1 MYGVSKN
8 SGTLL
13 VNHRGVPMKTENE
26 ESLHTILLV
35 DDEEPVRE
43 SLEILLEDR
52 YYILQ
57 AQSGEKALKL
67 LKKHQVDL
75 VILDVTMPGMGGI
88 TTLEKITELPGAPEV
103 VMLSASDTA
112 RLGAQSVKMGAFDYI
127 AKPFNSDDLLE
138 VIRRAL
144 EKKRLEREVHYL
156 RSEVEKL
163 GGFGDIVGKSPP
175 MKQVFRIVQ
184 KISQTDS
191 NVLIT
196 GESGTGKELI
206 ARAIHSRGTRC
217 DGPFIPVNC
226 AAIPQ
231 ELLESEFFGHE
242 KGSFTGAHERKI
254 GKFELAHRGIL
265 FLDEISTLRQNLQAK
280 LLRILQE
287 GEFMRVGGS
296 RSIHVDV
303 QIIAATNQNLKQ
315 MVTESTFR
323 EDLYYRLNVL
333 PIKLPPLR
341 ERRSDISLLVE
352 HFLGDI
358 GYRLNRKTSGVT
370 PEVMKLLESYHWPG
384 NIRELENLLERLVAF
399 SSDDASIGIE
409 NLPMEIVMPK
419 DNNSQSQHPPEGLP
433 EAKERFEKMYLIS
446 ALRKTGWNQSEAAR
460 ILGIHRNTLLKK
472 MASYDITS
480 AEE

>member
-1 MYGVSKN
+1 
-8 SGTLL
+8 
-13 VNHRGVPMKTENE
+13 MKRESE
-26 ESLHTILLV
+26 ESLHTVLLV

-43 SLEILLEDR
+43 SLELLLEER
-52 YYILQ
+52 YHILQ
-57 AQSGEKALKL
+57 AQSGEQALRL
-67 LKKHQVDL
+67 LKKRQIDL

-88 TTLEKITELPGAPEV
+88 ATLEKITQMPNAPEV
-103 VMLSASDTA
+103 VMLSATDSA
-112 RLGAQSVKMGAFDYI
+112 RLGAQSVKTGAFDYI
-127 AKPFNSDDLLE
+127 AKPFNSDELLE

-144 EKKRLEREVHYL
+144 EKKRLKQEVHYL

-163 GGFGDIVGKSPP
+163 GGFKDIIGKSPP

-206 ARAIHSRGTRC
+206 ARAIHSRGHRLE
-217 DGPFIPVNC
+217 GPFIPVNC
-226 AAIPQ
+226 AAIPH

-254 GKFELAHRGIL
+254 GKFELAHQGIL
-265 FLDEISTLRQNLQAK
+265 FLDEISTLRQDLQAK
-280 LLRILQE
+280 LLRVLQE

-296 RSIHVDV
+296 HSIHVDV

-315 MVTESTFR
+315 MVSEDSFR

-333 PIKLPPLR
+333 PITLPPLR
-341 ERRSDISLLVE
+341 DRRSDIPMLVD
-352 HFLGDI
+352 HFLKDI
-358 GYRLNRKTSGVT
+358 GYRLNRNTAGVT
-370 PEVMKLLESYHWPG
+370 PEVMKLLEVYHWPG
-384 NIRELENLLERLVAF
+384 NIRELENLLERMVAF
-399 SSDDASIGIE
+399 SSDSVSIGIE

-419 DNNSQSQHPPEGLP
+419 DNTSQSQHPTEGLL
-433 EAKERFEKMYLIS
+433 EARERFEKMYLIS

-472 MASYDITS
+472 MASYSITP